1 MLCPQSMSVERFFDR
16 SDPEHPMVI
25 LNDSGH
31 VNGQGAMVPLD
42 EFVDAW
48 DDSNNLAVI
57 CG

>member
-1 MLCPQSMSVERFFDR
+1 
-16 SDPEHPMVI
+16 MVI

-31 VNGQGAMVPLD
+31 IDGKGAMIPMD